1 MGSNER
7 PLRFRRLQLQLM
19 TPEQAKGHIEFL
31 SSNALCVPEK
41 TGRPLCRNLV
51 TAMLEAKARLDTADT
66 HFDPTVFAQARKAA
80 KDRLGTVA
88 GIPKLQ
94 FLEKEE
100 PRLARSYIQEQY
112 FALVA
117 DDCEA
122 GDCEANWQT
131 ELEILAVK
139 ACEGQ
144 ARDRQRW
151 EEVAA
156 LEAKK
161 ANEAAE
167 GAAQSVRQ

>member
-1 MGSNER
+1 MGFHEK
-7 PLRFRRLQLQLM
+7 PLAFRRLQLQLM

-31 SSNALCVPEK
+31 SSNARCVPEQ

-66 HFDPTVFAQARKAA
+66 HFDPAVFAQAREAA
-80 KDRLGTVA
+80 EARLGIVG
-88 GIPKLQ
+88 GIPKLKFFEQ
-94 FLEKEE
+94 EE
-100 PRLARSYIQEQY
+100 PRLAKSYIQEEY

-117 DDCEA
+117 DECEA
-122 GDCEANWQT
+122 DEGEADWQT
-131 ELEILAVK
+131 ELAVLAVK

-151 EEVAA
+151 EEVAE

-161 ANEAAE
+161 TREAAE
-167 GAAQSVRQ
+167 AAAE

>member
-1 MGSNER
+1 MGFHEK
-7 PLRFRRLQLQLM
+7 PLAFRRLQLQLM

-112 FALVA
+112 FAIVA
-117 DDCEA
+117 DHCEA
-122 GDCEANWQT
+122 DEGEADWQA
-131 ELEILAVK
+131 ELQMLAVK

-161 ANEAAE
+161 TKEAAE
-167 GAAQSVRQ
+167 AAAE

>member
-1 MGSNER
+1 
-7 PLRFRRLQLQLM
+7 M
-19 TPEQAKGHIEFL
+19 TVDQVKGHIEFL
-31 SSNALCVPEK
+31 SSNARSVPEK
-41 TGRPLCRNLV
+41 TGQPLCRNLV
-51 TAMLEAKARLDTADT
+51 TAVLEAKARIETTET
-66 HFDPTVFAQARKAA
+66 HFDPDVFVQAREAA
-80 KDRLGTVA
+80 EAHLGTIG
-88 GIPKLQ
+88 GIPKLK
-94 FLEKEE
+94 FLEQKE

-122 GDCEANWQT
+122 DDCEADWQM
-131 ELEILAVK
+131 ELEMLAVK

-161 ANEAAE
+161 AKEAAE
-167 GAAQSVRQ
+167 AAAQSVRQ